1 MINKP
6 LTDNDY
12 KRVVK
17 QVEAKEVKAEVKGGK

>member
-12 KRVVK
+12 KRIVK
-17 QVEAKEVKAEVKGGK
+17 EQPKVEAKDAKVGK